1 MMDLDSEFNI
11 NIKINGD
18 TCVIQEEQCEAV
30 EFKVCTDNFES
41 IAHDVGEAI
50 KDYLEG
56 LF

>member
-18 TCVIQEEQCEAV
+18 ICVIQEEQCEAV
-30 EFKVCTDNFES
+30 EFKVCTDSFES